1 MMEAANENRRLQPS
15 RMDREAFMEA
25 FGGVYE
31 HSPWIAEEVFADG
44 LTGDHDTI
52 AGLHGALR
60 DVVDEAHR
68 DKQLA
73 LLQAHPDLAGR
84 LAVAGELTA
93 ESTAEQAS
101 AQLDQCTAEEFEEFQ
116 SLNERYKETF
126 GFPYI
131 LAVRGRNR
139 HEILGNF
146 RSRVNNDPE
155 TEFAEALKQVHRI
168 ALLRIEALFQE
179 EQA

>member
-1 MMEAANENRRLQPS
+1 MMDAANENRRYLPS
-15 RMDREAFMEA
+15 HMTRDDFLDV

-31 HSPWIAEEVFADG
+31 HSPWIAEAVYAEG
-44 LTGDHDTI
+44 LTGTQDTV

-60 DVVDEAHR
+60 DVVDSADDDR
-68 DKQLA
+68 KLA
-73 LLQAHPDLAGR
+73 LLRAHPDLAGK

-93 ESTAEQAS
+93 ESTSEQAS
-101 AQLDQCTAEEFEEFQ
+101 AQLDKCTPEEFTEFQ
-116 SLNERYKETF
+116 SLNDRYKDSF

-139 HEILGNF
+139 QEILENF
-146 RSRVNNDPE
+146 RSRVDNDTE
-155 TEFAEALKQVHRI
+155 TEFAQALKQVHRI

-179 EQA
+179 K

>member
-1 MMEAANENRRLQPS
+1 MIDAANENRRYHPSTMLQA
-15 RMDREAFMEA
+15 EFLEA

-31 HSPWIAEEVFADG
+31 HSPWIAEAVYAAG
-44 LTGDHDTI
+44 LTRDHDTV
-52 AGLHGALR
+52 AGLHDALR
-60 DVVDEAHR
+60 QVVDKAGR
-68 DKQLA
+68 DLQLA
-73 LLQAHPDLAGR
+73 LLQAHPDLAGK

-116 SLNERYKETF
+116 SLNDRYKSAF

-139 HEILGNF
+139 QEILENF
-146 RSRVNNDPE
+146 RSRVDNDPAV
-155 TEFAEALKQVHRI
+155 EFNEALKQVHRI

-179 EQA
+179 G

>member
-1 MMEAANENRRLQPS
+1 MMQAANENPRYRPS
-15 RMDREAFMEA
+15 TMDQEQFLET

-31 HSPWIAEEVFADG
+31 HSPWIAEAVYADG
-44 LTGDHDTI
+44 LTRDQDTV
-52 AGLHGALR
+52 AGLHSVLR
-60 DVVDEAHR
+60 TAVDDAAADR
-68 DKQLA
+68 QLA
-73 LLQAHPDLAGR
+73 LLQAHPDLAGK
-84 LAVAGELTA
+84 LAVAGELTQ

-101 AQLDQCTAEEFEEFQ
+101 AQLDQCSTAEFDEFQ
-116 SLNERYKETF
+116 ALNDRYKSAF

-139 HEILGNF
+139 QEILENF
-146 RSRVNNDPE
+146 RARVDNEPD

-179 EQA
+179 E

>member
-15 RMDREAFMEA
+15 RMDREQFLDM

-31 HSPWIAEEVFADG
+31 HSPWIAENVYADE

-52 AGLHGALR
+52 AGLHSALR
-60 DVVDEAHR
+60 DVVDGSDR
-68 DKQLA
+68 DKQLE
-73 LLQAHPDLAGR
+73 LLRAHPDLAGK

-101 AQLDQCTAEEFEEFQ
+101 AQLDQCSSEEFEEFQ
-116 SLNERYKETF
+116 SLNDRYKESF

-139 HEILGNF
+139 QEILQNF
-146 RSRVNNDPE
+146 RSRVGNKPD

-179 EQA
+179 E

>member
-1 MMEAANENRRLQPS
+1 MIDAANENPRYRPS
-15 RMDREAFMEA
+15 TMSREDFLGA

-31 HSPWIAEEVFADG
+31 HSPWIAEAVYGAG
-44 LTGDHDTI
+44 LTRDHDTV
-52 AGLHGALR
+52 AGLHNALR
-60 DVVDEAHR
+60 QTVDEADR
-68 DKQLA
+68 APQLS
-73 LLQAHPDLAGR
+73 LLQAHPDLAGK

-101 AQLDQCTAEEFEEFQ
+101 AQLDQCTAEEFSEFQ
-116 SLNERYKETF
+116 SLNDRYKSAF

-139 HEILGNF
+139 QEILENF
-146 RSRVNNDPE
+146 RNRVDNDPD

-179 EQA
+179 K

>member
-1 MMEAANENRRLQPS
+1 MEAANENRRLQPS
-15 RMDREAFMEA
+15 RMDREAFLVT
-25 FGGVYE
+25 FGGTYE

-44 LTGDHDTI
+44 LTHDHDTI

-60 DVVDEAHR
+60 DVVDDADRE
-68 DKQLA
+68 KQLA
-73 LLQAHPDLAGR
+73 LLRAHPDLAGK

-93 ESTAEQAS
+93 ESSAEQAS
-101 AQLDQCTAEEFEEFQ
+101 AQLDQCTKAEFNEFR
-116 SLNERYKETF
+116 SLNDRYKRSF
-126 GFPYI
+126 GFPFI

-139 HEILGNF
+139 QEILRYF
-146 RSRVNNDPE
+146 RRRVNNDPE

-179 EQA
+179 E

>member
-1 MMEAANENRRLQPS
+1 MMEAANENPRYRPS
-15 RMDREAFMEA
+15 TMPQEDFLEV

-31 HSPWIAEEVFADG
+31 HSQWIAEAAYAAG
-44 LTGDHDTI
+44 LTRDQDTV
-52 AGLHGALR
+52 AGLHNVLR
-60 DVVDEAHR
+60 ATVDEADTDR
-68 DKQLA
+68 QLA
-73 LLQAHPDLAGR
+73 LLQAHPDLAGK
-84 LAVAGELTA
+84 LAVAGELTQ

-101 AQLDQCTAEEFEEFQ
+101 AQLDQCSAAEFEEFQ
-116 SLNERYKETF
+116 SLNDRYKSAF

-139 HEILGNF
+139 QEILENF
-146 RSRVNNDPE
+146 RGRVDNDPA

-179 EQA
+179 E

>member
-15 RMDREAFMEA
+15 RMDQEQFQDM

-31 HSPWIAEEVFADG
+31 HSPWIAENVYADG

-52 AGLHGALR
+52 AGLHSALQ
-60 DVVDEAHR
+60 DVVDGSDR
-68 DKQLA
+68 DKQLE
-73 LLQAHPDLAGR
+73 LLRAHPDLAGK
-84 LAVAGELTA
+84 LAVAGELTS

-101 AQLDQCTAEEFEEFQ
+101 AQLDQCSSEEFEEFQ
-116 SLNERYKETF
+116 SLNDRYKESF

-139 HEILGNF
+139 QEILQNF
-146 RSRVNNDPE
+146 RSRVGNKPD

-179 EQA
+179 K

>member
-1 MMEAANENRRLQPS
+1 MDAANENRRYMPS
-15 RMDREAFMEA
+15 RMSREDFMDL

-31 HSPWIAEEVFADG
+31 HSPWIAEAVFADG
-44 LTGDHDTI
+44 LTGTQDTV
-52 AGLHGALR
+52 AGLHGSLR
-60 DVVDEAHR
+60 SAVDDADDDR
-68 DKQLA
+68 QLA
-73 LLQAHPDLAGR
+73 LLRAHPDLAGK

-93 ESTAEQAS
+93 ESSSEQAS
-101 AQLDQCTAEEFEEFQ
+101 AQLDQCTAEEFTEFQ
-116 SLNERYKETF
+116 SLNDRYKETF

-139 HEILGNF
+139 QEILENF
-146 RSRVNNDPE
+146 RSRVDNDAE

-179 EQA
+179 K

>member
-1 MMEAANENRRLQPS
+1 MMEAANENPRYRPS
-15 RMDREAFMEA
+15 TMSQEDFLEI

-31 HSPWIAEEVFADG
+31 HSQWIAEAAYAAG
-44 LTGDHDTI
+44 LTRDQDTV
-52 AGLHGALR
+52 AGLRNVLR
-60 DVVDEAHR
+60 AIVDEA
-68 DKQLA
+68 DTDPQLA
-73 LLQAHPDLAGR
+73 LLQAHPDLAGK
-84 LAVAGELTA
+84 LAVAGELTQ

-101 AQLDQCTAEEFEEFQ
+101 AQLDQCSALEFEEFQ
-116 SLNERYKETF
+116 SLNDRYKSAF

-139 HEILGNF
+139 QEILENF
-146 RSRVNNDPE
+146 RGRVDNDSD

-179 EQA
+179 E